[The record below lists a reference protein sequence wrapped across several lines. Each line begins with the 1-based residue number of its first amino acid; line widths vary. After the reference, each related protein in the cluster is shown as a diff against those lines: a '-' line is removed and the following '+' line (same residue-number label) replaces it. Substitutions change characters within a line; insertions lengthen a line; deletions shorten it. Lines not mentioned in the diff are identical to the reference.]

1 MLTTVLQIIISGV
14 ATGFIYA
21 LVATEYTLVYNAT
34 ALLNFGHDK
43 FIMLGAYI
51 MLFSFVRG
59 LGLPYWL
66 AIGLTLLVMFL
77 LGIGTAY
84 GIFNPL
90 RTMSSRLYAGIGTLV
105 LGRIIQ
111 ELSRLV
117 YGAIP
122 DQVSYLSGVVT
133 VFGLRITKAN
143 IAIIL
148 FSFLIIGTLTLFL
161 QKTKQGKAMRCINQ
175 NKTAASLMGIN
186 VSWYIAFITGI
197 SILICGVLG
206 VLIAPLVNVSTTMS
220 GTFGTKGFAA
230 GIIGGFGNLPGAIIG
245 GLLLGVV
252 ENFSVLILPAVYKD
266 IVSYV
271 IMIAFLLIRPNG
283 LMGEENA

>member
-1 MLTTVLQIIISGV
+1 MLTTVLQLIISGV
-14 ATGFIYA
+14 ATGFIYC

-34 ALLNFGHDK
+34 SLLNFGHDK

-51 MLFSFVRG
+51 MLFSFVRSVG
-59 LGLPYWL
+59 LSYPIAIAITL
-66 AIGLTLLVMFL
+66 AVMFL
-77 LGIGTAY
+77 LGIATAY

-90 RTMSSRLYAGIGTLV
+90 RNMSSRLYAGIGTLV

-111 ELSRLV
+111 ELSRLY

-133 VFGLRITKAN
+133 VLGLRITRAN

-148 FSFLIIGTLTLFL
+148 VSTLIIVSLTLFL
-161 QKTKQGKAMRCINQ
+161 NKTKNGKAMRCINQ

-186 VSWYIAFITGI
+186 VTWYIALITGI
-197 SILICGVLG
+197 SIMLCGVLG

-220 GTFGTKGFAA
+220 GTYGTKGFAA
-230 GIIGGFGNLPGAIIG
+230 GIIGGFGNLPGTIIG
-245 GLLLGVV
+245 GLLLGVI
-252 ENFSVLILPAVYKD
+252 ENISVLVLPAVYKD
-266 IVSYV
+266 IVSYA
-271 IMIAFLLIRPNG
+271 IMICFLLIKPNG
-283 LMGEENA
+283 LMGEENV

>member
-1 MLTTVLQIIISGV
+1 MLTTVLQLIISGI
-14 ATGFIYA
+14 ATGFIYS
-21 LVATEYTLVYNAT
+21 LVATEYTLVFNST

-51 MLFSFVRG
+51 MLFTFVKS
-59 LGLPYWL
+59 LGMPYIP
-66 AIGLTLLVMFL
+66 AILITLIVMFL
-77 LGIGTAY
+77 LGIITAY

-111 ELSRLV
+111 EASRLF

-122 DQVSYLSGVVT
+122 AQVAYLSGVVT
-133 VFGLRITKAN
+133 IFGLRVTRAN
-143 IAIIL
+143 IAIIV
-148 FSFLIIGTLTLFL
+148 FSTLIIVSLTLFL
-161 QKTKQGKAMRCINQ
+161 QKTKTGKAMRCINQ
-175 NKTAASLMGIN
+175 NKTAAALMGIN
-186 VSWYIAFITGI
+186 VTWHIAFITGI
-197 SILICGVLG
+197 SIMICGVLG

-252 ENFSVLILPAVYKD
+252 ENLSVLVLPAVYKD

-271 IMIAFLLIRPNG
+271 IMIAFLLIKPTG
-283 LMGEENA
+283 LMGEHNT